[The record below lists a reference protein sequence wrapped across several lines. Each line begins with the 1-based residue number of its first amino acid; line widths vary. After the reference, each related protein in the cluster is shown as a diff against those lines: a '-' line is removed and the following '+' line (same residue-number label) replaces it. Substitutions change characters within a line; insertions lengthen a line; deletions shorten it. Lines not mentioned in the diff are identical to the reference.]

1 MVPAWDYEHMRKD
14 LANAFRYRYKDR
26 ERADVRMIGILFAP
40 AEVRLARDEII
51 PSLDYFHHR
60 SGNNIDF
67 FCGGYRRYGYAPR
80 SDEREVTADQS
91 PWIFSSSSFDRFR
104 REIQTLCRWRYSGE
118 ADLLLMNGK
127 FDTEAKE
134 ASVDFKSAIVCDL
147 DKMIRD
153 GAIHSVRRF
162 FESMCQFTEA
172 SDGKDPT
179 WGFSDQQGIRTGGSA
194 LKRVLLSLLPRNLG
208 DDYTRAEHFV
218 IRDLSVA
225 PE

>member
-1 MVPAWDYEHMRKD
+1 MVPAWDYEHLRQD

-26 ERADVRMIGILFAP
+26 ERGDVRMVGIRLAP

-80 SDEREVTADQS
+80 PDERKVSSDQP
-91 PWIFSSSSFDRFR
+91 PWIFSASAFDRFR
-104 REIQTLCRWRYSGE
+104 QEIETLCRWRYSGE
-118 ADLLLMNGK
+118 ADLLLVNGHY
-127 FDTEAKE
+127 DAEAEE
-134 ASVDFKSAIVCDL
+134 ANLDFKSAIACDL

-153 GAIHSVRRF
+153 GAIQSVRRF
-162 FESMCQFTEA
+162 FESVFQFTDS

-179 WGFSDQQGIRTGGSA
+179 WGFSDQQGIRVGGSA
-194 LKRVLLSLLPRNLG
+194 LKRLLLSLLPRKLA
-208 DDYTRAEHFV
+208 DDYSKAEHFV
-218 IRDLSVA
+218 IRDLSLA
-225 PE
+225 P